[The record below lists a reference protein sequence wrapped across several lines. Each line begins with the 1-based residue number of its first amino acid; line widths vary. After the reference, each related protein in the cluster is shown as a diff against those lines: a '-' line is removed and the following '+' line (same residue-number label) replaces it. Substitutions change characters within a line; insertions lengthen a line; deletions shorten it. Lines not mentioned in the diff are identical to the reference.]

1 MPADAP
7 ERLTRIGMETHLFEL
22 IGDAWFTYSDRV
34 KAVLRLVACAK
45 HGGTPLHKLCEQSN
59 FDVKLRWMIGLP
71 ADMEGISVVE
81 ADRAMVRGL

>member
-1 MPADAP
+1 
-7 ERLTRIGMETHLFEL
+7 METHLFEL

-45 HGGTPLHKLCEQSN
+45 HGGTPLHKLCEHSN

-71 ADMEGISVVE
+71 ADMEGIGVWWTPWSRQLE
-81 ADRAMVRGL
+81 GEFGRGG

>member
-1 MPADAP
+1 MRVHYRKNNGLICAQDQTLLPAN
-7 ERLTRIGMETHLFEL
+7 T
-22 IGDAWFTYSDRV
+22 WFTYSDRV